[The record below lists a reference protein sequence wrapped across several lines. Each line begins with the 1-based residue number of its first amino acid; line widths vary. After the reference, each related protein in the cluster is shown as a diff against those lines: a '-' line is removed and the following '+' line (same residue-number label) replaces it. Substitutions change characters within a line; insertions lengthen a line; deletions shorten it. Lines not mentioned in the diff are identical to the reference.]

1 MNHFELALDVL
12 LIAGLIGL
20 ALQSIS
26 GPTIFRSMVMFI
38 TFSFSMA
45 LAWVRLGAPDLALAE
60 ASIGAGITGA
70 LMMIAYQ
77 RLSGSTDSGSRD
89 QAPPVSRS
97 RVFLSAIVAILASG
111 LVVVIGWSALGLGA
125 ETRIAGEIAVA
136 STNEAN
142 ITNPV
147 TAVLI
152 VFRNFDTLLE
162 VTVLLV
168 AFLGVRAIAT
178 AELEKITAPSI
189 VDITLIANLRAI
201 VVPLTLLVA
210 GYLLH
215 SGTMGPGGAFQAG
228 ALLAAGAVLLILSGQ
243 MIPYAGSD
251 LPVRVGMVL
260 ATAVLVITG
269 YATHWWG
276 SGMLV
281 IPGVWSIYLIE
292 MAMTISVALIL
303 TLLFVGS
310 PGLRWRSK

>member
-1 MNHFELALDVL
+1 MNHFELILDVL

-77 RLSGSTDSGSRD
+77 RLSGSTG
-89 QAPPVSRS
+89 QAPPVSRP
-97 RVFLSAIVAILASG
+97 RLYPGAIVAIVASG
-111 LVVVIGWSALGLGA
+111 LVVIIGWSALGLGE
-125 ETRIAGEIAVA
+125 ETRIAGEKAVA

-162 VTVLLV
+162 VTVLLL
-168 AFLGVRAIAT
+168 ALLGVRAIAT
-178 AELEKITAPSI
+178 AELQKITVPSI
-189 VDITLIANLRAI
+189 VDITLVANLRSV

-210 GYLLH
+210 GYLLR
-215 SGTMGPGGAFQAG
+215 SGTMAPGGAFQAG

-243 MIPYAGSD
+243 MIPYRASD
-251 LPVRVGMVL
+251 LTVRVGMVL

-269 YATHWWG
+269 YAMHWWG
-276 SGMLV
+276 RGMLV

-292 MAMTISVALIL
+292 VAMAISVALIL
-303 TLLFVGS
+303 TLLFAGS